1 MAEPNVIFNLGQAA
15 AYDAVDQFGNRAN
28 SFFNLVDEFNKHPLA
43 IGTVINQYKAD
54 KVTLADGNV
63 EPGAII
69 PLSNVE
75 AEVVSTKKLDF
86 KKYRALVPGE
96 AVQQFGYERAFN
108 KTLGSLVSKVQK
120 EIRQG
125 MLDSLAAGTGTRT
138 GESFQQLLARNT
150 AAVKIA
156 FGDDDPQAVSFVNT
170 NDAYE
175 YLGAADI
182 TVQTLFGLDYIE
194 NFMGNKLVFLSGD
207 IPEGTVYTTAV
218 GNLNLYYADVSG
230 QLSNMDTVF
239 ATDESGIIGVT
250 VGYNRERFGEEAVVV
265 HAVEWLP
272 ERLDGV
278 VVGTITP

>member
-1 MAEPNVIFNLGQAA
+1 MAELNSVINLGLAA
-15 AYDAVDQFGNRAN
+15 AYDAADQFGNRAN
-28 SFFNLVDEFNKHPLA
+28 SFFNLVDEFNKHPLS

-54 KVTLADGNV
+54 KVTLASGDV

-75 AEVVSTKKLDF
+75 AEVVSTKTLAF

-96 AVQQFGYERAFN
+96 TVQKYGYERAFN
-108 KTLGSLVSKVQK
+108 KTIGSLVSKVQK

-125 MLDSLAAGTGTRT
+125 VLDSLAAGTGSRT
-138 GESFQQLLARNT
+138 GTSFQQLLARNT

-194 NFMGNKLVFLSGD
+194 NFMNNKLVFLSGD

-218 GNLNLYYADVSG
+218 GNLNVFYADVNG
-230 QLSNMDTVF
+230 ELSSMGTAF
-239 ATDESGIIGVT
+239 ATDESGLIGVS
-250 VGYNRERFGEEAVVV
+250 VGYSDERFAEQAVVV

-278 VVGTITP
+278 IVGTITP